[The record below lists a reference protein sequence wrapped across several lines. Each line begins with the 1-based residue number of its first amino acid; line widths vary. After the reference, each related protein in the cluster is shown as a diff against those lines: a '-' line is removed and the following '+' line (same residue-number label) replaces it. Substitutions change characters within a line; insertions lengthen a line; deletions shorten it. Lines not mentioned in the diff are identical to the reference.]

1 MGGTGDNDTKL
12 PEHITIIMDGNGR
25 WAKKRL
31 LTRNAG
37 HKAGAQAL
45 RKLAEA
51 ADKAGLKYMSV
62 YAFSTENWKRSKAVT
77 DGLMDL
83 LRGYIQDYIDD
94 SDKNDIRMR
103 VIGRRDRLAPDLREK
118 IEHLE
123 ELTENKLGMTLIIAL
138 DYGSRDEILRAAKKF
153 AVASNNGEVD
163 ENLADEDVFA
173 KFLDTADIPDP
184 QLLIRT
190 SGEQRL
196 SNFLLWQLA
205 YAEMYFTD
213 KLWPD
218 FKFDDMMEAVK
229 AYNTRERRF
238 GG

>member
-1 MGGTGDNDTKL
+1 MGDNNANL
-12 PEHITIIMDGNGR
+12 PEHISIIMDGNGR

-31 LTRNAG
+31 LTKTAG

-51 ADKAGLKYMSV
+51 ADKAGLRYMSV
-62 YAFSTENWKRSKAVT
+62 YAFSTENWKRPEQEIN
-77 DGLMDL
+77 GLMDL

-94 SDKNDIRMR
+94 ADKNDIRMR
-103 VIGRRDRLAPDLREK
+103 VIGRRDRLAPDLLEK

-123 ELTENKLGMTLIIAL
+123 NLTESKPGMTLIIAL
-138 DYGSRDEILRAAKKF
+138 DYGSRDELLRAAKKF
-153 AVASNNGEVD
+153 AVACKNGEID
-163 ENLADEDVFA
+163 CGLADEDIFA
-173 KFLDTADIPDP
+173 KFLDTSDIPDP

-190 SGEQRL
+190 SGEQRV

-205 YAEMYFTD
+205 YSEMYFTD

-218 FKFDDMMEAVK
+218 FKFEDMMEAVR
-229 AYNTRERRF
+229 AYNARERRF

>member
-1 MGGTGDNDTKL
+1 MGDIDTNF
-12 PEHITIIMDGNGR
+12 PEHIAIIMDGNGR

-62 YAFSTENWKRSKAVT
+62 YAFSTENWKRPEAEVK
-77 DGLMDL
+77 GLMDL
-83 LRGYIQDYIDD
+83 LRGYIQEYIDD
-94 SDKNDIRMR
+94 SDKNDIRMK
-103 VIGRRDRLAPDLREK
+103 VIGRRDRLAPDLLEK
-118 IEHLE
+118 IEYLE
-123 ELTENKLGMTLIIAL
+123 QLTESKPGLTLIIAL
-138 DYGSRDEILRAAKKF
+138 DYGSRDEILRAARKF
-153 AVASNNGEVD
+153 AIECRNGEADIELTD
-163 ENLADEDVFA
+163 EEDFA
-173 KFLDTADIPDP
+173 KFLDTAGIPYP
-184 QLLIRT
+184 QLVIRI
-190 SGEQRL
+190 SGEHGL
-196 SNFLLWQLA
+196 SNFLMWQFA
-205 YAEMYFTD
+205 YSELYFTD

-218 FKFDDMMEAVK
+218 FKFEDMQEAVK

>member
-1 MGGTGDNDTKL
+1 MGDIDANL
-12 PEHITIIMDGNGR
+12 PEHIAIIMDGNGR

-31 LTRNAG
+31 LTKTAG

-45 RKLAEA
+45 RKLAET

-62 YAFSTENWKRSKAVT
+62 YAFSTENWKRSEQET

-94 SDKNDIRMR
+94 ADKNDIRMK
-103 VIGRRDRLAPDLREK
+103 VIGRRDRLAPDLLEK

-123 ELTENKLGMTLIIAL
+123 QLTESKPGMTLIIAL

-153 AVASNNGEVD
+153 AAACKNGEID
-163 ENLADEDVFA
+163 SELADEGCFT
-173 KFLDTADIPDP
+173 KFLDTANIPDP

-190 SGEQRL
+190 SGEQRI
-196 SNFLLWQLA
+196 SNFLMWQLA

-218 FKFDDMMEAVK
+218 FKFEDMMEAVR

>member
-1 MGGTGDNDTKL
+1 MGDIDANL
-12 PEHITIIMDGNGR
+12 PEHIAIIMDGNGR

-31 LTRNAG
+31 LTKTAG

-45 RKLAEA
+45 RKLAET

-62 YAFSTENWKRSKAVT
+62 YAFSTENWKRSEQET

-94 SDKNDIRMR
+94 ADKNDIRMK
-103 VIGRRDRLAPDLREK
+103 VVGRRDRLAPDLLEK

-123 ELTENKLGMTLIIAL
+123 QLTESKPGMTLIIAL

-153 AVASNNGEVD
+153 AAACKNGEID
-163 ENLADEDVFA
+163 SELADEGCFT
-173 KFLDTADIPDP
+173 KFLDTANIPDP

-190 SGEQRL
+190 SGEQRI
-196 SNFLLWQLA
+196 SNFLMWQLA

-218 FKFDDMMEAVK
+218 FKFEDMMEAVR

>member
-1 MGGTGDNDTKL
+1 MGDNNANL
-12 PEHITIIMDGNGR
+12 PEHISIIMDGNGR

-31 LTRNAG
+31 LTKTAG

-51 ADKAGLKYMSV
+51 ADKAGLRYMSV
-62 YAFSTENWKRSKAVT
+62 YAFSTENWKRPEQEIN
-77 DGLMDL
+77 GLMDL

-94 SDKNDIRMR
+94 ADKNDIRMR
-103 VIGRRDRLAPDLREK
+103 VIGRRDRLAPDLLEK

-123 ELTENKLGMTLIIAL
+123 NLTESKPGMTLIIAL
-138 DYGSRDEILRAAKKF
+138 DYGSRDELLRVAKKF
-153 AVASNNGEVD
+153 AVACKNGEID
-163 ENLADEDVFA
+163 CELADEDMFA
-173 KFLDTADIPDP
+173 KFLDTSDIPDP

-190 SGEQRL
+190 SGEQRV

-205 YAEMYFTD
+205 YSEMYFTD

-218 FKFDDMMEAVK
+218 FKFEDMMEAVR
-229 AYNTRERRF
+229 AYNARERRF

>member
-1 MGGTGDNDTKL
+1 
-12 PEHITIIMDGNGR
+12 MDGNGR

-31 LTRNAG
+31 LTKTAG

-45 RKLAEA
+45 RKLAET

-62 YAFSTENWKRSKAVT
+62 YAFSTENWKRSEQET

-94 SDKNDIRMR
+94 ADKNDIRMK
-103 VIGRRDRLAPDLREK
+103 VVGRRDRLAPDLLEK

-123 ELTENKLGMTLIIAL
+123 QLTESKPGMTLIIAL

-153 AVASNNGEVD
+153 AAACKNGEID
-163 ENLADEDVFA
+163 SELADEGCFT
-173 KFLDTADIPDP
+173 KFLDTANIPDP

-190 SGEQRL
+190 SGEQRI
-196 SNFLLWQLA
+196 SNFLMWQLA

-218 FKFDDMMEAVK
+218 FKFEDMMEAVR